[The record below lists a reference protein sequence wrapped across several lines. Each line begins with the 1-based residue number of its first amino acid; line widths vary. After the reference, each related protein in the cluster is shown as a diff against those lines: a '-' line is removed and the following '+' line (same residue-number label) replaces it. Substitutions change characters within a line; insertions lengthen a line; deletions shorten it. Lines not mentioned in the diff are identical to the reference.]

1 MSSREFGRIVVLIL
15 TAIYLFSVCSN
26 TAIIEWKD
34 GDETDH
40 RNGDDEILEVCEI
53 SSINFDAHDPN
64 ESVIIQR
71 STSPRTYYNENSITS
86 STPYTTPICVVN
98 VTAPPGISIIL
109 NILETFNNTKP
120 SYLFV
125 ETFES
130 CSSTGCYDR

>member
-1 MSSREFGRIVVLIL
+1 MLGREFGRIVVLFL
-15 TAIYLFSVCSN
+15 TTTYLFSVCSN

-40 RNGDDEILEVCEI
+40 RNGDDEILEVCNI

-71 STSPRTYYNENSITS
+71 STPPSFYDQQT
-86 STPYTTPICVVN
+86 ICVVN

-109 NILETFNNTKP
+109 NILETFDNTTP

-125 ETFES
+125 EKFGL
-130 CSSTGCYDR
+130 CSRTGCYDR